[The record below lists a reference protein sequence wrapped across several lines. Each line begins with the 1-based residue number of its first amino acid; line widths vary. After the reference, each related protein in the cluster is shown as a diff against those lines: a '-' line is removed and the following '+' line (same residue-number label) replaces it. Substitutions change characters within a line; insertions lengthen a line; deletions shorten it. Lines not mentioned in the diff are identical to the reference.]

1 MFVSKKAIRCL
12 IVDDEP
18 LAQNVIET
26 YIQRIAH
33 LTLVGKCENAAEAF
47 EIMQNETVN
56 LIFCDI
62 QMPEITGIEF
72 VKSLK
77 NVPYVIFVTAF
88 PEYAMEGFN
97 VDAVDYLLKPISF
110 DRFLRSINKIENLLN
125 HNLAQARVKNTTDHL
140 FVKEG
145 YKLIRINHSDIFFIE
160 GMKDYV
166 KIATPSKIIITHIT
180 LKRLEEL
187 LPEGDFL
194 RTHKSFIV
202 RFGAIKAVNGNTI
215 EIINNATVPIG
226 LQYRDSLMG
235 RFNNIN

>member
-1 MFVSKKAIRCL
+1 MNKKPIRCL

-18 LAQNVIET
+18 LAQNIIET
-26 YIQRIAH
+26 YIQRVSY
-33 LTLVGKCENAAEAF
+33 LTLVTKCENAIEAY
-47 EIMQNETVN
+47 EIVQREPID

-72 VKSLK
+72 IKSLK
-77 NVPYVIFVTAF
+77 NTPFVIFTTAF
-88 PEYAMEGFN
+88 PDYAIEGFN

-110 DRFLRSINKIENLLN
+110 DRFLRSVNKAENLIN
-125 HNLAQARVKNTTDHL
+125 HSNPQPRTENGAGHL

-145 YKLIRINHSDIFFIE
+145 YKLVRINNADIFYIE

-166 KIATPSKIIITHIT
+166 KISTPGKIVITHIT

-187 LPEGDFL
+187 LPADEFL

-202 RFGAIKAVNGNTI
+202 RFGAIKAINGNTI
-215 EIINNATVPIG
+215 EIINNSAVPIG
-226 LQYRDSLMG
+226 LQYRDGLMS